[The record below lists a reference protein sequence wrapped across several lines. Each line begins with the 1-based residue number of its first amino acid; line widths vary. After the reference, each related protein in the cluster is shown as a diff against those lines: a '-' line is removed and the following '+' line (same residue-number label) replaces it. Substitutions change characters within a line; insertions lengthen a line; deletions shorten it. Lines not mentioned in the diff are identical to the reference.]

1 MTQIYRS
8 ISALQSALQR
18 QRTKGS
24 RIGVVPTM
32 GALLVGHLSL
42 GKAAQKDCDFVIVTI
57 FVNPTQFNN
66 AQDLTTYPRSEEAD
80 LALLNDLHV
89 DAAFL
94 PDVEEIYPNGHS
106 TKISLDGPAQRLEG
120 EMRPKHFDGVATV
133 VAKLFSITQAERSYF
148 GEKEWQQLQVIKTVV
163 KDLNL
168 PIKVIGCPTL
178 REEDGL
184 ALSSRNRLLDKT
196 TRTIATNLI
205 QEMRLARERLHL
217 GGKVEEILIQGRD
230 ALVKAGFNHVDY
242 FELCDGLTL
251 QPLST
256 LQENARILVA
266 AQLGRVRLIDNISA
280 DAQA

>member
-1 MTQIYRS
+1 MPDIAR
-8 ISALQSALQR
+8 R
-18 QRTKGS
+18 GRT
-24 RIGVVPTM
+24 
-32 GALLVGHLSL
+32 
-42 GKAAQKDCDFVIVTI
+42 
-57 FVNPTQFNN
+57 
-66 AQDLTTYPRSEEAD
+66 
-80 LALLNDLHV
+80 
-89 DAAFL
+89 
-94 PDVEEIYPNGHS
+94 
-106 TKISLDGPAQRLEG
+106 
-120 EMRPKHFDGVATV
+120 
-133 VAKLFSITQAERSYF
+133 
-148 GEKEWQQLQVIKTVV
+148 
-163 KDLNL
+163 
-168 PIKVIGCPTL
+168 
-178 REEDGL
+178 